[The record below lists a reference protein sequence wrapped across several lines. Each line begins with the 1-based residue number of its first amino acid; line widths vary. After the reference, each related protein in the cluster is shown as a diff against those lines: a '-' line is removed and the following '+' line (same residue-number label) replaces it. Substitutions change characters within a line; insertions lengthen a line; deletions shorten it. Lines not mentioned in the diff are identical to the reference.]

1 MKAPRYLW
9 AFKNISKCGAPKQNG
24 GTRIASAVKQVIM
37 FQRFIVYSVLKYS
50 VHNIQ
55 MLRNVQIEELYT

>member
-1 MKAPRYLW
+1 MKAPRYLR
-9 AFKNISKCGAPKQNG
+9 AFKNISKCGALKQNG
-24 GTRIASAVKQVIM
+24 GDQDRQCCEASDYVSTPI
-37 FQRFIVYSVLKYS
+37 YSVLKYS